1 LDGVVP
7 LPYSRAM
14 ALERPADASLARRLF
29 GAVPARTLAL
39 VRAAWPR
46 AVGPDL
52 ARRTEVV
59 ALEGTTLRIRVPDA
73 RWRKELHRMQPDI
86 LARLRETT
94 GELAPRRLGFVEGP
108 VAVARAA
115 ERPRTVTLAPAPP
128 PAAVVAGAAGLEPDL
143 RARFLEVAARFLDR
157 AKGGTHA

>member
-1 LDGVVP
+1 
-7 LPYSRAM
+7 M
-14 ALERPADASLARRLF
+14 ALQRPFDVSLARRLF

-108 VAVARAA
+108 VAMDSA
-115 ERPRTVTLAPAPP
+115 ERPRTGALEPAPL
-128 PAAVVAGAAGLEPDL
+128 PAAVVAGAAALDPDL
-143 RARFLEVAARFLDR
+143 RALFLEVAARYLDR

>member
-1 LDGVVP
+1 
-7 LPYSRAM
+7 M
-14 ALERPADASLARRLF
+14 ALRPPFDVSLARRLF

-39 VRAAWPR
+39 MRAAWPR

-86 LARLRETT
+86 LARLRAMT
-94 GELAPRRLGFVEGP
+94 GELAPRRLGFMEGP
-108 VAVARAA
+108 VAG
-115 ERPRTVTLAPAPP
+115 ETSGDRPRPPALEPDP
-128 PAAVVAGAAGLEPDL
+128 APAAVVAGAAALDPDL
-143 RARFLEVAARFLDR
+143 RAQFLEVAARYLDR

>member
-1 LDGVVP
+1 
-7 LPYSRAM
+7 M
-14 ALERPADASLARRLF
+14 ALRSLADASLARRLF

-59 ALEGTTLRIRVPDA
+59 TLEAATLRVRVPDA

-86 LARLRETT
+86 LARLREIV
-94 GELAPRRLGFVEGP
+94 GDLAPRRLGFVEGP
-108 VAVARAA
+108 VAA
-115 ERPRTVTLAPAPP
+115 APAREPRRSPPHAQSAP
-128 PAAVVAGAAGLEPDL
+128 PAEVVAGAAVLDDPEL
-143 RARFLEVAARFLDR
+143 RRRFLEVAARYLER
-157 AKGGTHA
+157 SKGGTHA

>member
-1 LDGVVP
+1 
-7 LPYSRAM
+7 M
-14 ALERPADASLARRLF
+14 ALRRPFDVSLARRLF

-59 ALEGTTLRIRVPDA
+59 ALEGTTLRVRVPDA

-86 LARLRETT
+86 LGRLRETT

-108 VAVARAA
+108 VVPAVAPASFA
-115 ERPRTVTLAPAPP
+115 EAPRTATPDPAPP
-128 PAAVVAGAAGLEPDL
+128 PAAVVAGAEALDADL
-143 RARFLEVAARFLDR
+143 RARFLEVAARYLDR

>member
-1 LDGVVP
+1 MRRIG
-7 LPYSRAM
+7 
-14 ALERPADASLARRLF
+14 DAGLARRLF
-29 GAVPARTLAL
+29 GTVPFRTLAL

-73 RWRKELHRMQPDI
+73 RWRKELHRIQPDI

-94 GELAPRRLGFVEGP
+94 GELAPRRLGFMEGP
-108 VAVARAA
+108 VAGEASGD
-115 ERPRTVTLAPAPP
+115 RPHPPAPDPAPAPA
-128 PAAVVAGAAGLEPDL
+128 PAAVVAEAAAIDPDL
-143 RARFLEVAARFLDR
+143 RAQFLAVAARYLDR

>member
-1 LDGVVP
+1 
-7 LPYSRAM
+7 M
-14 ALERPADASLARRLF
+14 ALRRLVDSGLARRIF
-29 GAVPARTLAL
+29 GAAPFHTLAL

-59 ALEGTTLRIRVPDA
+59 ALEAATLRVRVPDA

-86 LARLRETT
+86 LARLREII
-94 GELAPRRLGFVEGP
+94 GDLAPRRLGFMEGP
-108 VAVARAA
+108 VA
-115 ERPRTVTLAPAPP
+115 LAPARDARRNEAGGPSQA
-128 PAAVVAGAAGLEPDL
+128 PAEVVAAASVLDDAEL
-143 RARFLEVAARFLDR
+143 RRRFLEVAARYLDR